1 MTIVSLCGYCAG
13 APLISFLLLLFA
25 LFKLYFSPFMGE
37 WLFFAYP
44 KKSHQKKGYPTCS
57 SCGCPAMLE

>member
-1 MTIVSLCGYCAG
+1 LISPYQVIDFCLFCAG
-13 APLISFLLLLFA
+13 AQLSI
-25 LFKLYFSPFMGE
+25 SPFMGE

-57 SCGCPAMLE
+57 PCGFPAMLE